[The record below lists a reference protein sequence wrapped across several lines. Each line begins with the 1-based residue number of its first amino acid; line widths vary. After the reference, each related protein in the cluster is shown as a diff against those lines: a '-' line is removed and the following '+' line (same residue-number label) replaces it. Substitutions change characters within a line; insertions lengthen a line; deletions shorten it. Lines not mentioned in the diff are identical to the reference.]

1 MSKNTHTCAE
11 RFSCMTHA
19 VDELTQRFPGL
30 TRRTAT
36 HIVWDLDL
44 GPIGSDRGI
53 WLNPDEVGKRVWL
66 ALRVAGMPTVH

>member
-11 RFSCMTHA
+11 RFPCMTGA
-19 VDELTQRFPGL
+19 VDELIQRFPGL
-30 TRRTAT
+30 TRQQAA

-53 WLNPDEVGKRVWL
+53 WLDMSQVANLVPVG
-66 ALRVAGMPTVH
+66 